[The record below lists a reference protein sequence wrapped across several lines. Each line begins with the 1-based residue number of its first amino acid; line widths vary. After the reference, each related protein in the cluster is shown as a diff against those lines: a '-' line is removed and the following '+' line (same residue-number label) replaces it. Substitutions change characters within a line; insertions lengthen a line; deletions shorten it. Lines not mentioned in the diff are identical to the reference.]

1 MPDSHSSEHLSL
13 ALGAIPAP
21 DFADATIVAI
31 PSTRASLSDD
41 PRWWAKQVFSVGA
54 APRWVVALLGIRQLL
69 VGLIGVDRADR
80 SVFDVT
86 TVEGNEALI
95 HTRDRHLDFAAGIR
109 IDLDHRLL
117 TVTTAVHFNNW
128 RGRLYFVPV
137 SVLHGPVTRSMAK
150 HAVRRAVSGRGSVA
164 P

>member
-1 MPDSHSSEHLSL
+1 MPRPIPDTVSL
-13 ALGAIPAP
+13 ALRAIPAP
-21 DFADATIVAI
+21 DFADAAIVAI
-31 PSTRASLSDD
+31 AQSAKELSSD
-41 PRWWAKQVFSVGA
+41 PRWWAEQVFSVRS
-54 APRWVVALLGIRQLL
+54 APKWVVALLGIRQLL

-86 TVEGNEALI
+86 AVEGNEALI

-117 TVTTAVHFNNW
+117 TVTTAVHFNNR